1 MAWVYERF
9 GWRDPD
15 YYMSVNSATIRY
27 SRPEDYGQNLDK
39 ILSTWMSY
47 SVDKP
52 THRRLILKDTL
63 EKFSKRDYQEIA
75 QRNLDGWK
83 EATAGEPK
91 KKIIIIENMDW
102 GDATLK
108 YTKLYGTTFACLK
121 MTNPYSY
128 PGGTY
133 NLGGSGQEENMF
145 RRTDCHFRISRLN
158 LERAG
163 PENSNYWKYW
173 KYNQEQTDY
182 INGMGGAGH
191 DQVYLSTDTKHP
203 RICIK
208 GAETFSTTLG
218 YELLDDEDIFPFY
231 ELRCAPIDR
240 RFPYLPPKRV
250 MSDDKI
256 AMQTRIK
263 AQFNTLKER
272 HVKHVI
278 LGAFGC
284 GSFRNNPLTIAN
296 LYIEAIQSNIE
307 HFEAIVFAIP
317 CSTNPFPNNPNNIY
331 AAFDSVFRARPI
343 DLTKNKILPDNR
355 TDSQIAEEIAEEFL
369 MLARDRIIELKNILK
384 LRPNAKVTI
393 SANPNDASKHNLA
406 TSQRTVEAWNKYYET
421 NYDVTQSIPHSINLA
436 LKKFQYGLAA
446 LFENLRSEFN
456 DGNSSSRV
464 SYGTLDRRL
473 ASLDHYLVWGAY
485 TDTYESTLER
495 VKRSESFSGGQQ
507 AAELSPHTI
516 GLFGIITTPGS
527 PPVSL

>member
-1 MAWVYERF
+1 MALAYDRF

-15 YYMSVNSATIRY
+15 YNMSVNSATIRY
-27 SRPEDYGQNLDK
+27 SRPQDYGQNLDK

-75 QRNLDGWK
+75 KGNLDGWRK
-83 EATAGEPK
+83 AAAREPK
-91 KKIIIIENMDW
+91 PKEKIIIENMDW

-108 YTKLYGTTFACLK
+108 YTKKYGTTFACLN

-163 PENSNYWKYW
+163 PENSRYWKYW
-173 KYNQEQTDY
+173 KYNQKQTDF
-182 INGMGGAGH
+182 INGMY
-191 DQVYLSTDTKHP
+191 DQVYLSTDIKHP

-218 YELLDDEDIFPFY
+218 YELLDDKDIFPFY

-240 RFPYLPPKRV
+240 RFPSLPPKRV

-272 HVKHVI
+272 DVKHVI

-284 GSFRNNPLTIAN
+284 GSFRNNPITIAN
-296 LYIEAIQSNIE
+296 LYIEAIQRYIAD
-307 HFEAIVFAIP
+307 FEVIVFAIP
-317 CSTNPFPNNPNNIY
+317 RSPNDIYPAFENNIY
-331 AAFDSVFRARPI
+331 AAFESVFKARPKL
-343 DLTKNKILPDNR
+343 DLTKNLILPDNR

-369 MLARDRIIELKNILK
+369 MLARDRIIELKNILAY
-384 LRPNAKVTI
+384 RPDARVTI
-393 SANPNDASKHNLA
+393 AGNNGKHNLA
-406 TSQRTVEAWNKYYET
+406 TSESTATAWYNYYGQ
-421 NYDVTQSIPHSINLA
+421 YDYSNRARL
-436 LKKFQYGLAA
+436 
-446 LFENLRSEFN
+446 LFIERLQLLFDDLVNVYS
-456 DGNSSSRV
+456 DRV
-464 SYGTLDRRL
+464 SYGNLDRRL

-495 VKRSESFSGGQQ
+495 VIKSESFSGGQQ
-507 AAELSPHTI
+507 AAALSPHII